1 MPDAPIHRAMNQK
14 LLFVFVKQEVRL
26 KAIAID
32 AASEIACRS
41 GE

>member
-1 MPDAPIHRAMNQK
+1 MHRAMNEK

-26 KAIAID
+26 KTIAID
-32 AASEIACRS
+32 AASETACRS